1 MELDEKLKWI
11 FKIICYILFVKFAFI
26 IVLAIFSLPVI
37 GVLFVLS
44 LSDKLYNIINGLG
57 DDFGFYLITLY
68 IPAIFS
74 PFACYFTAKI
84 FGIFRYIDALNKRMI
99 IKIGILF
106 LISLA
111 SFAIM
116 FLRIKLE
123 GDTNPAAFYAFY
135 IFGLVPAFFL
145 YKYFNYLTMKYPVPF
160 EKIGYYS
167 SVEFYKDL
175 WRKIRKK

>member
-1 MELDEKLKWI
+1 M
-11 FKIICYILFVKFAFI
+11 
-26 IVLAIFSLPVI
+26 IVLGIFSLPAI
-37 GVLFVLS
+37 GVLFILS
-44 LSDKLYNIINGLG
+44 LSDKFYNIINSIA

-74 PFACYFTAKI
+74 PFACYFMAKI
-84 FGIFRYIDALNKRMI
+84 FGIFRYIDELKKRI
-99 IKIGILF
+99 AIKIGILF

-116 FLRIKLE
+116 FLRFKLD

-160 EKIGYYS
+160 KKIGYYS